1 VKKNYRKVKIKKITH
16 LPASVW
22 SAQVGVAVPIAMQRL
37 FPFLV
42 FDIHAVTRGRGGL
55 SQTQAMQTSV
65 WLVVSLESV

>member
-1 VKKNYRKVKIKKITH
+1 
-16 LPASVW
+16 
-22 SAQVGVAVPIAMQRL
+22 VPIAMQRL